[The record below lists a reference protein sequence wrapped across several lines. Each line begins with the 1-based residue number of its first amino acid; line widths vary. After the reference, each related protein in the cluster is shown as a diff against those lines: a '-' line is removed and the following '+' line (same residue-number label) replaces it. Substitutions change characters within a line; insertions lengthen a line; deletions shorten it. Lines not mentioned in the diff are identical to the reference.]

1 MTVITAWRLSRKSG
15 SVGIYEC
22 RITYFMMQLNFIV
35 FNLLRKFSILTEIL
49 IIFAPM
55 DKSKIQYAINSA
67 YSLISGEYESLCDD
81 DLREEYDEVLHLLT
95 EAMDELNK

>member
-1 MTVITAWRLSRKSG
+1 
-15 SVGIYEC
+15 
-22 RITYFMMQLNFIV
+22 
-35 FNLLRKFSILTEIL
+35 
-49 IIFAPM
+49 M

-95 EAMDELNK
+95 EAMDDLNE

>member
-1 MTVITAWRLSRKSG
+1 M
-15 SVGIYEC
+15 GIYEC

-49 IIFAPM
+49 IIFALM
-55 DKSKIQYAINSA
+55 DKGKIRYAINSA

>member
-1 MTVITAWRLSRKSG
+1 
-15 SVGIYEC
+15 
-22 RITYFMMQLNFIV
+22 MMQLNFIV

-55 DKSKIQYAINSA
+55 DKSKIQYSINSA